1 MSKLYTERRHMKQ
14 RDKVNK
20 RAENHKQAMRQQ
32 IRLKNECRQK
42 SGSSV
47 PMDSGFLNGII

>member
-32 IRLKNECRQK
+32 IRLKNESRQK